1 MKRSIGIL
9 FAGIAIGVLIG
20 FAIAPS
26 SRSKRSASGPNTQ
39 PTSGNLSVRKSDNKV
54 APEKDGILL
63 GDITTVPFQEL
74 YGVLSARSPEEIA
87 QLVQQ
92 LRELPPGKETNAK
105 IVTFFKAWAHLDAK
119 AALTAAIS
127 FKSLEAKDTAI
138 GAVLDGADT
147 IVAGS
152 LAASIAALPA
162 DTLSPTLQTSLLGK
176 ALIKWS
182 QLDPVAAAKF
192 LDASPIH
199 GAGLMAARI
208 SIAENWSTTD
218 PQGALAWAEQQGDG
232 RDARLARSAAITGWW
247 HTDPRAAEAYVLSH
261 LDSLGPE
268 TIMSMTRQVV
278 SQDPQR
284 AKEWVTQ
291 MPDGDARR
299 SATSYIAVNLA
310 RTDPKGATEWAASLP
325 DDVRERALNGTVD
338 QWFRKDPDAAAQ
350 WVDGLIG
357 KPRDEAISAYSLSL
371 SNKSPEAA
379 LGWATGIA
387 DAKTRDMSVQRI
399 VGRWLNRSPSDAISW
414 IQSSTLSDAEKS
426 HLLAI
431 PHGR

>member
-1 MKRSIGIL
+1 MAIL
-9 FAGIAIGVLIG
+9 IAGIAMGVLIG

-26 SRSKRSASGPNTQ
+26 SRSKIPASAPNTQ
-39 PTSGNLSVRKSDNKV
+39 PTSGNLSVRQSDHKV
-54 APEKDGILL
+54 STEKDRVLL

-74 YGVLSARSPEEIA
+74 YNVLSARSPEEIA

-92 LRELPPGKETNAK
+92 LRELPPGRETKAK
-105 IVTFFKAWAHLDAK
+105 IVTFFKAWARLDAK
-119 AALTAAIS
+119 AAFTAAIS

-147 IVAGS
+147 IVASS
-152 LAASIAALPA
+152 LAASIAGLPP
-162 DTLSPTLQTSLLGK
+162 DTLSPTLQMSLLGK

-192 LDASPIH
+192 LDASPIR
-199 GAGLMAARI
+199 GGGLMGARI

-247 HTDPRAAEAYVLSH
+247 HTDPRAAEAYVISH
-261 LDSLGPE
+261 LDGLGPE
-268 TIMSMTRQVV
+268 TIMSMTRQLFN
-278 SQDPQR
+278 QDPQR
-284 AKEWVTQ
+284 AKEWVTE

-299 SATSYIAVNLA
+299 SATSFIAVNLT

-325 DDVRERALNGTVD
+325 DDIRERALNGTINE
-338 QWFRKDPDAAAQ
+338 WFRKDPDAAAQ
-350 WVDGLIG
+350 WVDGLVG

-371 SNKSPEAA
+371 SSKSPEAA

-387 DAKTRDMSVQRI
+387 DAKTREMSVERI
-399 VGRWLNRSPSDAISW
+399 VGRWLSRSPSDATTW
-414 IQSSTLSDAEKS
+414 IQSSSLSAAEKS
-426 HLLAI
+426 RLLAL
-431 PHGR
+431 PRRR